1 MRCVQPRPDGTV
13 AVLEGAVCVRD
24 GTPVLRGAHLRIEPA
39 EVILVTGPN
48 GAGKSTLL
56 RALAGLLPL
65 TAGRGQVLGHRLP
78 EAADAVRRSVTYVGH
93 GTPCYDDLSV
103 RANLRFAA
111 AAVG

>member
-1 MRCVQPRPDGTV
+1 MRSAARSAADREDGPV
-13 AVLEGAVCVRD
+13 VVLEGAVCVRG
-24 GTPVLRGAHLRIEPA
+24 GTPVLRGASLRIERGQ
-39 EVILVTGPN
+39 VVLVTGAN

-93 GTPCYDDLSV
+93 GTP
-103 RANLRFAA
+103 
-111 AAVG
+111 